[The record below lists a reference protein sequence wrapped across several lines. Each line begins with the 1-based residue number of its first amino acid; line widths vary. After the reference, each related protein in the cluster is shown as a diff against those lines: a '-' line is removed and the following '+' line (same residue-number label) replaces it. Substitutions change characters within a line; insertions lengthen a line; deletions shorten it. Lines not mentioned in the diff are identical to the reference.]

1 MGLISKDK
9 TWADEENV
17 TYTDLNATFD
27 TLYNCV
33 NGNIDNDNVKASA
46 GIAASK
52 LDSTV
57 ITTTNSKTL
66 TNKTLTKP
74 KLVQPY
80 TDIVTAT
87 DGATV
92 TFDLSTGHIQQVTLG
107 ANRILAISNEQAGS
121 AFALKIIQDGTG
133 SRTVNWFSTINWVN
147 GTAPTLTTTLN
158 KADWFGFIC
167 TAADTYDGFIIGQN
181 LSI

>member
-1 MGLISKDK
+1 MGVVTKNK

-27 TLYNCV
+27 TLYNVV
-33 NGNIDNDNVKASA
+33 NGNLDNDNVKASA
-46 GIAASK
+46 NIAASK

-74 KLVQPY
+74 KMVQPY
-80 TDIVTAT
+80 TDIVVET

-92 TFDLSTGHIQQVTLG
+92 TFDLSAGHIQQVTLG
-107 ANRILAISNEQAGS
+107 GNRVLAIDNEQAGS
-121 AFALKIIQDGTG
+121 AFVIRLIQDGTG
-133 SRTVNWFSTINWVN
+133 SRTVTWFSTINWAG
-147 GTAPTLTTTLN
+147 GTAPTLTTTAS
-158 KADWFGFIC
+158 KSDWFGFIC
-167 TAADTYDGFIIGQN
+167 TETDTYTGFIIGQN
-181 LSI
+181 AS